1 MMRAFLFSF
10 VAGLALSVGLSAVFP
25 LPDHE
30 RFPSSIEVLNNGG
43 RQEQFLIRWPQDRLA
58 VPGRPNLL
66 TSVADSTAFLLGSG
80 GSTTITELFRLRDV
94 AENVIGIAVRT
105 TGNRSGAASNSDW
118 MLLMPSRGSMLMT
131 QRDSANLAP
140 LRTADGWIL
149 PAETRAFWTAGKR
162 YRITAG
168 PAPGGHGKILR
179 GTEEFARL
187 TGSYTE
193 TWELVNQ
200 LTDGTTEGRILLSTT
215 MRSK

>member
-1 MMRAFLFSF
+1 MMRVFLFSF
-10 VAGLALSVGLSAVFP
+10 VAGLALSVGLSSIFP
-25 LPDHE
+25 LPNHE

-43 RQEQFLIRWPQDRLA
+43 RQEQFQIRWPQDRLA
-58 VPGRPNLL
+58 VPGNSELL
-66 TSVADSTAFLLGSG
+66 TTIADSTAFLLSAG
-80 GSTTITELFRLRDV
+80 GSITITELFRLRDV

-118 MLLMPSRGSMLMT
+118 VLLIPSRGSMLMS
-131 QRDSANLAP
+131 QRDSANLTP
-140 LRTADGWIL
+140 LRAGDGWML

-193 TWELVNQ
+193 TWELLNQ
-200 LTDGTTEGRILLSTT
+200 LADGTTEGRILLSTT

>member
-1 MMRAFLFSF
+1 MMRVFLFSF
-10 VAGLALSVGLSAVFP
+10 VAGLALSVGLSSIFP

-30 RFPSSIEVLNNGG
+30 RFPSSIEVLTNGG

-58 VPGRPNLL
+58 VPGNPDLL
-66 TSVADSTAFLLGSG
+66 TSVADSTAFLLASG
-80 GSTTITELFRLRDV
+80 DSITITELFRLRDV
-94 AENVIGIAVRT
+94 SENVIGVAART
-105 TGNRSGAASNSDW
+105 TGNRGGAGSNSDW
-118 MLLMPSRGSMLMT
+118 ILLIPSRGSMLMT

-140 LRTADGWIL
+140 LRAGDGWML
-149 PAETRAFWTAGKR
+149 PAETRAFWTAAKR

-168 PAPGGHGKILR
+168 PAPSGRGKILR

-200 LTDGTTEGRILLSTT
+200 LTDGTTEGRILLSTI